1 MLAHALNICNYTCL
15 YMSCGAAADAVGVDG
30 QSQLPLEAMP
40 SAACLLLLRVLL
52 ELLMHEIKAETK
64 KHLMMQLQMA
74 AAAAAGS
81 AGVSNPDASI
91 ARPLKQVKQMI
102 KAVHRMQ
109 LMVDFQK
116 QLLAAADLSDLWVG
130 ASCGSSLAAL
140 AVATQQAAPSDDCS
154 TGTWQTPRGGSKQQ
168 LQLQQ
173 QQQPA
178 SEGHKAVNPDVSP
191 PSPKGLHPWS
201 LYNLLFE
208 ENSESSL
215 NEAVRNSLGA
225 LSQSKSVRIHEAAD
239 STGPGLASAASHDGP
254 VSNISIPGPP
264 LHLSSFPAA
273 LMSACMQQLERV
285 PAELPLLALQV
296 LWDARRLLSSCG
308 LLNQGLVLLQQ
319 QEKVCMAC
327 YMQLVVPMAYEHFK
341 VSTHW
346 SAGQV
351 PKADCCSTC
360 PCSIKNSPTCLPGL
374 GPAAQA
380 ALHPLTRSLI
390 QECAAAPC
398 CVHAEAGRPSGHH
411 DRAAEQLHSKTTAAS
426 EVTVP
431 GQPAAGA
438 VSVGHASRLCRDSS

>member
-1 MLAHALNICNYTCL
+1 MPAHATSTDHTCFCML
-15 YMSCGAAADAVGVDG
+15 CAAAADAVGVDG

-81 AGVSNPDASI
+81 AGVSKPDASI

-116 QLLAAADLSDLWVG
+116 QLMAAADLSDLWVG
-130 ASCGSSLAAL
+130 ASCGSSLAAF

-168 LQLQQ
+168 LQQQ
-173 QQQPA
+173 QLPQPA
-178 SEGHKAVNPDVSP
+178 PEGHKAANPDLSP

-225 LSQSKSVRIHEAAD
+225 LSQSRSVRTQEAAD
-239 STGPGLASAASHDGP
+239 STGPAGLASAASHDGP

-264 LHLSSFPAA
+264 LSLSSFPAA

-296 LWDARRLLSSCG
+296 LWDARRLLNSCG
-308 LLNQGLVLLQQ
+308 LLDQGLVLLQQ
-319 QEKVCMAC
+319 QEKVGMAC
-327 YMQLVVPMAYEHFK
+327 YMQQVVPVAYEHFK
-341 VSTHW
+341 VSMH
-346 SAGQV
+346 GVQG
-351 PKADCCSTC
+351 DC
-360 PCSIKNSPTCLPGL
+360 
-374 GPAAQA
+374 
-380 ALHPLTRSLI
+380 SLLRHL
-390 QECAAAPC
+390 
-398 CVHAEAGRPSGHH
+398 CVQH
-411 DRAAEQLHSKTTAAS
+411 Q
-426 EVTVP
+426 
-431 GQPAAGA
+431 
-438 VSVGHASRLCRDSS
+438 